1 MSAPDQPTTAK
12 TAHSPKL
19 PSNGIVISAPEQVT
33 RSGALVLSGAF
44 RFDRAVADR
53 IDSQLHRA
61 VVVAATHVGG
71 MRACTPFREQALF
84 PDDEERS
91 DAVRSGY
98 FELDLRRWFDLAEN
112 DVWFLHASI
121 AGQLSNIIKVRI
133 G

>member
-12 TAHSPKL
+12 TPHSPPL
-19 PSNGIVISAPEQVT
+19 PARGVVISAPEQIT

-44 RFDRAVADR
+44 RFDRKDADQ

-61 VVVAATHVGG
+61 LVVAATYPGG
-71 MRACTPFREQALF
+71 LRACTPFREHALF

-91 DAVRSGY
+91 DAIRAGY

-121 AGQLSNIIKVRI
+121 AGQVSNILKVRI